1 MSESRDCVVI
11 GAGIVGISCGLHLL
25 EQGYRVVLY
34 DPAPPG
40 SMTSRGNAG
49 GFGFTDVVPAS
60 VPGVLWKVPRW
71 LLDPSG
77 PLFIS
82 PTHFPEMIPWL
93 WRFRKVSGLK
103 QMTAAANALADILKS
118 SMTDTRALLHRTRLN
133 HLFVENGAVTVYRS
147 RKSAHKDR
155 YEWEVK
161 QSMGVAV
168 QVLNSLD
175 EIREFEPALRNAQ
188 YGIYTPQWC
197 STPDPYGLAT
207 SLADY
212 FCRSGG
218 RIRQTEIASVN
229 PSATRVD
236 TLSTSEG
243 ESVHADHFIIAAGV
257 WSGKF
262 CKQLGENVLLESER
276 GYNTTLP
283 KPGIRLNREVIFGEE
298 KFVATNIGEG
308 LRIGGAAEFAGLRAP
323 PNYRR
328 SDKLVEI
335 ARRYLP
341 GLDDT
346 GGEKWMGQRPATPD
360 SLPVIGRSGR
370 FGNVYYAFGHG
381 HAGLTMAATTGKL
394 VAQLVSAGHPG
405 FDIEPFGIHRFNS

>member
-1 MSESRDCVVI
+1 MSETPDCAVV
-11 GAGIVGISCGLHLL
+11 GAGIVGISCGIHLL
-25 EQGYRVVLY
+25 ERGYRVTLY

-40 SMTSRGNAG
+40 SMTSKGNAG

-60 VPGVLWKVPRW
+60 VPGILWKVPGW

-77 PLFIS
+77 PLFIR
-82 PTHFPEMIPWL
+82 PAHFPRMIPWL
-93 WRFRKVSGLK
+93 WHFQRASRWKQVS
-103 QMTAAANALADILKS
+103 AAANALSEILRS
-118 SMTDTRALLHRTRLN
+118 SITDTRGLLHRTRLG
-133 HLFVENGAVTVYRS
+133 HLFVENGAITVYRS
-147 RKSAHKDR
+147 RKKAHRDR
-155 YEWEVK
+155 HEWALK

-168 QVLNSLD
+168 QVLHSLD
-175 EIREFEPALRNAQ
+175 EIREFEPALRNVQ
-188 YGIYTPQWC
+188 YGMYTPQWC
-197 STPDPYGLAT
+197 STPDPHGLAT
-207 SLADY
+207 SLAAY

-218 RIRQTEIASVN
+218 RIRQVEIASVN

-236 TLSTSEG
+236 SLSTIDG
-243 ESVHADHFIIAAGV
+243 ESLRADHFVIAAGV

-262 CKQLGENVLLESER
+262 CRQLGEKVLLESER

-283 KPGIRLNREVIFGEE
+283 RPGIKLNREVIFGEE
-298 KFVATNIGEG
+298 KFVVTNIGEG
-308 LRIGGAAEFAGLRAP
+308 LRIGGAAEFTGIQAP
-323 PNYRR
+323 PNYCR
-328 SDKLVEI
+328 SDRLVEI

-370 FGNVYYAFGHG
+370 VENVYYAFGHG

-394 VAQLVSAGHPG
+394 VAQLVAARQPG
-405 FDIEPFGIHRFNS
+405 IHLEPFSIHRFHS